1 MEIKAKLKN
10 VYQNIIDDCTE
21 AVFEVPNAELA
32 DLNGKEIRLTIK
44 EWKEKRSLD
53 ANSYCWVLC
62 TKLAEKLK
70 TSKDEVYEE
79 CIQKYGYTDDEPI
92 TITVKAEVDMSM
104 IGGHWKY
111 LKDSG
116 DGKFKAYLRLKG
128 SSEYNTKE
136 MAHFLDMVIE
146 DCKEQ
151 GIETMT
157 ENELLKL
164 KETWKNNE

>member
-21 AVFEVPNAELA
+21 AVFEVPSVELAELI
-32 DLNGKEIRLTIK
+32 GKEVRVTIK

-53 ANSYCWVLC
+53 ANSYCWLLC

-92 TITVKAEVDMSM
+92 TITVKAEVDMSL
-104 IGGHWKY
+104 ISGHWKY
-111 LKDSG
+111 LKDSA

-136 MAHFLDMVIE
+136 MAHFLDMIIE

-164 KETWKNNE
+164 KETWKNYE